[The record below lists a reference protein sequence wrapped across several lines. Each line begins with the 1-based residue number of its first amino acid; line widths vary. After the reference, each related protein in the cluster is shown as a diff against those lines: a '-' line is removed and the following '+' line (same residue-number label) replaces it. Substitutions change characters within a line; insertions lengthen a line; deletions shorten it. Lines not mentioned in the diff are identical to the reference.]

1 MLLNNSKQN
10 IDMKKLYIKPVTEVI
25 THDYLCQPDG
35 QVPAQSKEGTED
47 FGARETE
54 QFIEDDTNGKGF
66 GYRRYN
72 LWED

>member
-1 MLLNNSKQN
+1 
-10 IDMKKLYIKPVTEVI
+10 MKKLYIRPVTEVI
-25 THDYLCQPDG
+25 THDYLCQPDSH
-35 QVPAQSKEGTED
+35 VPAQSYGTED

-54 QFIEDDTNGKGF
+54 QFMEEDTSGKGF

>member
-1 MLLNNSKQN
+1 
-10 IDMKKLYIKPVTEVI
+10 MKKIYIKPETEAVA
-25 THDYLCQPDG
+25 HDYLCQPDG
-35 QVPAQSKEGTED
+35 GVGGQSKSEGTED

-54 QFIEDDTNGKGF
+54 QFMEEDTSCKGF

>member
-1 MLLNNSKQN
+1 
-10 IDMKKLYIKPVTEVI
+10 MKKLYIKPETEVV
-25 THDYLCQPDG
+25 TNDYLCEPDAPLPG
-35 QVPAQSKEGTED
+35 QSRSDGTED

-54 QFIEDDTNGKGF
+54 QFMEEDTNGKGF